1 MRIVILKKFLSGF
14 LAVIIFTSGV
24 AEIANAKSYKSPFP
38 KSVLSFKSP
47 ATKSSTSKINLKK
60 PEAPTANIASKPTP
74 NVAASPQQPR
84 HNTYGY
90 KPAEPKSTSIL
101 PALAVGAVVGAVA
114 TSALSDEA
122 KPSSENVQ
130 GDIVQSD
137 VAKNSLMS
145 DELYLTICDKDQL
158 LKAQQWQESCK
169 KDDQVS
175 GNICPLLSYF
185 RYCDAA
191 NAEEVKG
198 LGKVKERYHN
208 IYFKN

>member
-1 MRIVILKKFLSGF
+1 MRSVILKKFLSGF
-14 LAVIIFTSGV
+14 LAVIILTSGV

-47 ATKSSTSKINLKK
+47 ATKPSTSRINFKK
-60 PEAPTANIASKPTP
+60 TEAPSANVVSKPTP
-74 NVAASPQQPR
+74 NVVASPQQPR
-84 HNTYGY
+84 HNTYSY
-90 KPAEPKSTSIL
+90 KPAEPKSASIL
-101 PALAVGAVVGAVA
+101 PALAVGTVVGAVA
-114 TSALSDEA
+114 TSALSNEA

-130 GDIVQSD
+130 PGIIPID
-137 VAKNSLMS
+137 VAKNSLMA
-145 DELYLTICDKDQL
+145 DDLYLTICDKDQI

-169 KDDQVS
+169 KDGQVS
-175 GNICPLLSYF
+175 GNVCPLLSYF

-198 LGKVKERYHN
+198 LSKVKERYHN